1 MNLPHIAFL
10 VMVMALV
17 GGNLIAMTGQGVIG
31 GILALVGVWL
41 ITLRTHEQALDLLE
55 KSL

>member
-41 ITLRTHEQALDLLE
+41 ITLGTHEQALVLLE

>member
-17 GGNLIAMTGQGVIG
+17 GGNLIAMSGQGVIG

>member
-1 MNLPHIAFL
+1 
-10 VMVMALV
+10 MVMALV
-17 GGNLIAMTGQGVIG
+17 GGNLIAMTGLRVIG